1 MKGGGR
7 QRRFEGAGKLRPEQ
21 MKGEQTGERC
31 AAGSVT
37 KKAAQGKYAAK
48 SKARKTH

>member
-21 MKGEQTGERC
+21 MKVNKQVN
-31 AAGSVT
+31 AV
-37 KKAAQGKYAAK
+37 QLVL
-48 SKARKTH
+48 